1 MNTVIIS
8 PQKLSGTIKA
18 PPSKSDSHRA
28 IICAALSNGIS
39 KIKPIYLSDDI
50 KATINAILS
59 LGAIIELRE
68 NEIIVNGQN
77 TFSKQNIT
85 INCLE
90 SASTLRFLIPIA
102 AAGGINTIF
111 SGTGNLPARPIGP
124 YLDCLPKFG
133 VDCQSN
139 HGLPLR
145 ISGKLQPGSFKI
157 PGNISSQFI
166 SGLLLSL
173 PLLNDNSTIK
183 LTTPLESYAYV
194 DMTISTMKKF
204 GVDIEKSDSGYI
216 IPGNQYYSPCD
227 YFIEGDYSQAAF
239 FIAAGSIGA
248 PIKITGLRKNSIQ
261 GDIKAIEIF
270 KKFGS
275 NIKWEHNNLVITPKN
290 LNGIKIDAS
299 QVPDLIPILAV
310 TACFANGTTEIVNAS
325 RLRIKECDRLKAIS
339 DSLNS
344 LGANIIEKPDGLI
357 IKGINKLK
365 SGTVDSFNDHRIT
378 MALSIAAIMANGT
391 IKITNAQSINKS
403 YPSFFYDY
411 NMLGGKANCHQY
423 GVTM

>member
-8 PQKLSGTIKA
+8 PNKLSGTIKT

-39 KIKPIYLSDDI
+39 NIGPIYLSDDI
-50 KATINAILS
+50 KSTINAISS
-59 LGAIIELRE
+59 LGAKIEFTE
-68 NEIIVNGQN
+68 DKVSINGQN
-77 TFSKQNIT
+77 TFSKKNIA
-85 INCLE
+85 INCHE
-90 SASTLRFLIPIA
+90 SASTLRFLIPVA
-102 AAGGINTIF
+102 ATGGIDTVF
-111 SGTGNLPARPIGP
+111 YGTGNLPSRPIGP

-133 VDCQSN
+133 VSCQSHN
-139 HGLPLR
+139 GLPLK
-145 ISGKLQPGSFKI
+145 ISGRLKPGSFKI

-173 PLLNDNSTIK
+173 PLLKDNSTIE
-183 LTTPLESYAYV
+183 LTTPLESSAYV

-204 GVDIEKSDSGYI
+204 GVNIEKSHSGYI
-216 IPGNQYYSPCD
+216 IPGNQSYNSCNYCV
-227 YFIEGDYSQAAF
+227 EGDYSQAAF

-248 PIKITGLRKNSIQ
+248 PIRITGLRKNSVQ
-261 GDIKAIEIF
+261 GDSKAIEIF
-270 KKFGS
+270 KEFGS
-275 NIKWEHNNLVITPKN
+275 SIEWDSNGLVITPQK

-299 QVPDLIPILAV
+299 QVPDLVPILAI

-357 IKGINKLK
+357 IKGVNKLT
-365 SGTVDSFNDHRIT
+365 SGTVDSFNDHRIV
-378 MALSIAAIMANGT
+378 MALSIAAIMADGN

-403 YPSFFYDY
+403 YPSFFKDY
-411 NMLGGKANCHQY
+411 NMLGGNANVISM
-423 GVTM
+423 G